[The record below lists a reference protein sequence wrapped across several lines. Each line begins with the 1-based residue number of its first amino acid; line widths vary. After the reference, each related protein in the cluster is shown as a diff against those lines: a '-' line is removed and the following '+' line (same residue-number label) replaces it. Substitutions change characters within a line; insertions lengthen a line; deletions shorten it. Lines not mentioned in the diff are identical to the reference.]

1 MKPLEYAFECP
12 LRYGLHARP
21 AGRLAEV
28 ASRFTAEVVLTNART
43 GAAAN
48 AKSALAIVA
57 IDARHGDPCRLKC
70 TGGDAAAAHA
80 ALRDFVLTA
89 LPQCDEPLPE
99 AIVEGVVALP
109 RALRQTGGRWLA
121 GTPICAGVG
130 RGAVLLLTGSTLP
143 TDLAHLGAGS
153 PAQEREKVRRA
164 IAAVCATLEAK
175 LAARP
180 SPVAAGI
187 LSAHLSIASDVALA
201 ERILQSVA
209 KCQSAGQAI
218 LAAAAFFTSRLTAA
232 ESLYVRERAIDVED
246 ISLQLLEQ
254 VYGEHFQA
262 PEVRL
267 ARPTVVVAET
277 LAPRQLLALDRR
289 FLKALVLER
298 AGTTSHAVVLAR
310 AFGIPTLTGVAEVHS
325 RLREGLEVVVDA
337 DLGVV
342 ITEIDA
348 PVARYYVREERRRRR
363 REERLARHAHGP
375 AVTRDGQ
382 RLEVA
387 ANIGTAEEAAPAFAQ
402 GAESIGLFRTE
413 MLFLDRSAP
422 PSEDEQFAV
431 YAEAARVA
439 GDRPVILRTID
450 IGGDKPVPYLELPPE
465 ANPYLGCRG
474 VRLYPRHRDVFLAQL
489 RAILRASAFGRL
501 WVMVPMVSEPDE
513 VRWVKARLEEA
524 RAELAAAGVAF
535 DPNLPL
541 GIMVEVPSVALVLD
555 QVAAEVDFLS
565 VGTNDLTQYLFAAD
579 RDNDRVSALHSPR
592 HPAGLR
598 LLARIAAEARAQG
611 RWLGLCGEMAANPL
625 DLPLLLG
632 LGLDEIST
640 SAPGIPALKS
650 AIARHSAADCRALLE
665 RALACRNTAEVEGLL
680 IAFQAGVATVGLL
693 DPDLIAL
700 DCDCESKEETVQ
712 ELVDALYAAG
722 RTDRPLAVEEA
733 VWEREA
739 TYATGLGNGF
749 AVPHC
754 RTDAVRA
761 NSIALARLARP
772 VAWGAPGD
780 RPVECV
786 ILLAVREA
794 DPDET
799 HLKIFSKLARS
810 LMHDEF
816 RARLLAAPDAD
827 AVLQRLAEELGIPA
841 ERAT

>member
-1 MKPLEYAFECP
+1 MKTLEYAFECP
-12 LRYGLHARP
+12 LTYGLHARP
-21 AGRLAEV
+21 ASRLAEV
-28 ASRFTAEVVLTNART
+28 ASRFTADVTLANART
-43 GAAAN
+43 AAAAN

-57 IDARHGDPCRLKC
+57 IDARHGDPCRLRC
-70 TGGDAAAAHA
+70 AGADAAAAHA
-80 ALRDFVLTA
+80 ALREFILTVL
-89 LPQCDEPLPE
+89 PGCDEPLPE
-99 AIVEGVVALP
+99 VAAEGAVALP
-109 RALRQTGGRWLA
+109 RVLRHAGVRWYP
-121 GTPICAGVG
+121 GTPVCAGVG
-130 RGAVLLLTGSTLP
+130 RGAVTFLTSSTLP

-153 PAQEREKVRRA
+153 HAQEREKVRRA
-164 IAAVCATLEAK
+164 IAAVCATLEAR

-187 LSAHLSIASDVALA
+187 LGAHLSIASDVALA

-209 KCQSAGQAI
+209 RGQSAGQAI

-254 VYGEHFQA
+254 IYGEHFRTA
-262 PEVRL
+262 DVRL
-267 ARPTVVVAET
+267 TRPAVVVAET

-310 AFGIPTLTGVAEVHS
+310 AFDIPMLTGVAEVRS
-325 RLREGLEVVVDA
+325 RLAEGLEVVIDA

-342 ITEIDA
+342 ITEVGA
-348 PVARYYVREERRRRR
+348 PVTRYYEREERRRRR
-363 REERLARHAHGP
+363 RQERLARHALGP

-387 ANIGTAEEAAPAFAQ
+387 ANVGTAEELVPAFAQ
-402 GAESIGLFRTE
+402 GADAIGLFRTE
-413 MLFLDRSAP
+413 MLFLDRAAA

-431 YAEAARVA
+431 YADAARVA
-439 GDRPVILRTID
+439 GGRPVLLRTID
-450 IGGDKPVPYLELPPE
+450 IGGDKPVPYLDLPRE

-474 VRLYPRHRDVFLAQL
+474 VRLYPRHRDVFVTQL

-501 WVMVPMVSEPDE
+501 WIMIPMVSEPDE
-513 VRWVKARLEEA
+513 VRWVKARLAEA
-524 RAELAAAGVAF
+524 RAELASAGVAF
-535 DPNLPL
+535 DPDVPL
-541 GIMVEVPSVALVLD
+541 GIMVEVPSVAFLLD
-555 QVAAEVDFLS
+555 QLGPDVDFLS
-565 VGTNDLTQYLFAAD
+565 IGTNDLTQYLFAAD
-579 RDNDRVSALHSPR
+579 RDNDRVSGLHSPR
-592 HPAGLR
+592 HPACLR
-598 LLARIAAEARAQG
+598 LLAKIAGEARARG
-611 RWLGLCGEMAANPL
+611 CWLGLCGEMAASPF

-650 AIARHSAADCRALLE
+650 AVAQHSAADCRAVLE
-665 RALACRNTAEVEGLL
+665 RALACRNVAEVEGVLA
-680 IAFQAGVATVGLL
+680 AFQAEVATVGLL
-693 DPDLIAL
+693 DRDLIAL
-700 DCDCESKEETVQ
+700 GSDSESKAEAIQ
-712 ELVDALYAAG
+712 EIVDALYAAG

-733 VWEREA
+733 VWARES
-739 TYATGLGNGF
+739 TYSTGLGNGF

-754 RTDAVRA
+754 RTDAVSA
-761 NSIALARLARP
+761 NSVALVRLARP
-772 VAWGAPGD
+772 VEWGSAD
-780 RPVECV
+780 ARPVECV

-794 DPDET
+794 DPDDT

-827 AVLQRLAEELGIPA
+827 AVLGCLAEELGIPA